1 MGEWWTYRPD
11 DFLMFS
17 LRAWYRLL
25 ELHNRA
31 WWPMQAVAVM
41 LGAGLMWAVHLR
53 LRAALRLGLMLAGA
67 SLLFVAWAFHWGPHA
82 GINLAAPYFAFAFG
96 IEGLLLIGVALLRS
110 QLVLSY
116 GQGTTPA
123 GVALLGAAVL
133 LYPIS
138 ALLWTRPLAQAEWFA
153 LAPDPTM
160 LATLAV
166 LLLLCGGQGLQRPR
180 RTCTLLLVLPL
191 VWCAVTGA
199 MSWAL
204 DAPGWWIMPAA
215 AVLVCA
221 QAVSSAR
228 LP

>member
-1 MGEWWTYRPD
+1 MP
-11 DFLMFS
+11 
-17 LRAWYRLL
+17 
-25 ELHNRA
+25 
-31 WWPMQAVAVM
+31 
-41 LGAGLMWAVHLR
+41 
-53 LRAALRLGLMLAGA
+53 
-67 SLLFVAWAFHWGPHA
+67 
-82 GINLAAPYFAFAFG
+82 
-96 IEGLLLIGVALLRS
+96 LRS
-110 QLVLSY
+110 ELVLSY
-116 GQGTTPA
+116 GQVTTPA
-123 GVALLGAAVL
+123 GVALLRAAVF

-191 VWCAVTGA
+191 VWCAVTGT

-204 DAPGWWIMPAA
+204 DAPGWWIMPVA